1 MSLVETNKIITGNFG
16 KKDSHLLKVYAAGG
30 GYEALPKV
38 LEMDSKEV
46 IEEVKNS
53 GLRGRGGAGFSAGL
67 KWSFVP
73 KDSKIP
79 KYLCVNADESEPGT
93 FKDRGILERDPHK
106 VIEGT
111 IICSYA
117 IGCRLAFIYLR
128 GEFLLAY
135 QRLMAALEEAKKCGF
150 LGKNILKSGYDLEII
165 VHRGAGAYI
174 CGEET
179 GLIESLEGKK
189 GYPRVKPPFPAAVGL
204 FGCPTVVNNVETLG
218 ALPYIMIH
226 GAKGYRKFG
235 TEKSPGTKVFS
246 VSGFIKNPGNYE
258 LELGYPFSKFLQE
271 ELGGML
277 PGSTFK
283 CMFPGGSSTPVLN
296 AEEVKDLNLDY
307 ESINKKGSF
316 LGSGGMIIYD
326 QSVSMVKASTFLSDF
341 YSGESCGQCTPCREG
356 TGWADKILHRIY
368 QGEGELND
376 IDNLIRMCDGMEGHT
391 ICALSDGFAMPLR
404 SILKKFRSEFEDY
417 IREKKIPEP
426 IPSW

>member
-1 MSLVETNKIITGNFG
+1 MSLLETNKIITGNFG
-16 KKDSHLLKVYAAGG
+16 KKDSHLLKTYAANG
-30 GYEALPKV
+30 GYEALPKL
-38 LEMDSKEV
+38 LEMDSQEV
-46 IEEVKNS
+46 IEEVKDS

-73 KDSKIP
+73 KDSKKP
-79 KYLCVNADESEPGT
+79 RYLCVNADESEPGT
-93 FKDRGILERDPHK
+93 FKDRAILELDPHK

-135 QRLMAALEEAKKCGF
+135 ERLSRALEEAKKCGF
-150 LGKNILKSGYDLEII
+150 LGKNILKSGYDLDII
-165 VHRGAGAYI
+165 IHRGAGAYI

-189 GYPRVKPPFPAAVGL
+189 GYPRVRPPFPAIIGL
-204 FGCPTVVNNVETLG
+204 FGCPTVVNNVETLA
-218 ALPYIMIH
+218 ALPYIVIH
-226 GAKGYRKFG
+226 GAQGFRQLG

-246 VSGFIKNPGNYE
+246 VSGFVKNPGNYE
-258 LELGYPFSKFLQE
+258 IEMGYSFSKFLQDD
-271 ELGGML
+271 LGGMSN
-277 PGSTFK
+277 GGTFK

-296 AEEVKDLNLDY
+296 AEDIKDLTLDY

-326 QSVSMVKASTFLSDF
+326 HSVCLVKASTLLSDF
-341 YSGESCGQCTPCREG
+341 YAGESCGQCTPCREG
-356 TGWADKILHRIY
+356 TGWADKILKRIY
-368 QGEGELND
+368 HGEGKKSD

-391 ICALSDGFAMPLR
+391 ICALADGFAMPLR
-404 SILKKFRSEFEDY
+404 SILLKFRSEFEDY
-417 IREKKIPEP
+417 IENKQKPEP
-426 IPSW
+426 ISSW